1 MSELELKGIVKSF
14 KGVRVLEN
22 IELRVEEGEFIC
34 LLGPSGS
41 GKSTVLRLIGGFE
54 HPDAGEIWLDRNN
67 ITDVPPHK
75 RNIGFVFQDYA
86 LFPHMRVEENIAFG
100 LKCRKV
106 GKEEMRERIR
116 SALEMVGLLGLEKR
130 YPKQLSGGQQQRVAI
145 ARAIALRPSLL
156 LLDEPLSNLDAKLR
170 RQIRL
175 ELRELQKALGIT
187 TIMVTHDQEEAM
199 TMGDRIVLLDEG
211 RVQQIGTPIDLYHRP
226 DNLFVA
232 GFLGDPP
239 INFIRC
245 RFETRQGSPGISVLG
260 DFFRITRK
268 TAAAEISGDPIAGIR
283 PEDVELLSRDRD
295 GIEVTVDAVELLG
308 AMNIIHLHHEPTGER
323 LRSLAG
329 AGWIPERGDK
339 LKARIFPE
347 KLKLFDGE
355 TKEALDIRLAAQSAP
370 AAGIGG

>member
-22 IELRVEEGEFIC
+22 IELKVEEGEFIC

-54 HPDAGEIWLDRNN
+54 RPDAGEIWLDKTD

-86 LFPHMRVEENIAFG
+86 LFPHMRGEENVAFG

-106 GKEEMRERIR
+106 GKEEMKKRIR

-130 YPKQLSGGQQQRVAI
+130 YPKQLSGGQQQGVAI

-175 ELRELQKALGIT
+175 ELRELQQTLGIT

-211 RVQQIGTPIDLYHRP
+211 RVQQIGTPIDLYRRP
-226 DNLFVA
+226 GNLFVA

-239 INFIRC
+239 INFLRC
-245 RFETRQGSPGISVLG
+245 RFATRQGTPGITVLG
-260 DFFRITRK
+260 EFFPVARN
-268 TAAAEISGDPIAGIR
+268 AAAETAGEPIAGIR
-283 PEDVELLSRDRD
+283 PEDVELLPRDRD

-308 AMNIIHLHHEPTGER
+308 AMNIVHLHHEATGEKMR
-323 LRSLAG
+323 ALAG
-329 AGWIPERGDK
+329 AGWIPERGDR
-339 LKARIFPE
+339 LKARISPE
-347 KLKLFDGE
+347 KLKLFDGT
-355 TKEALDIRLAAQSAP
+355 TKKTLDIRAASPSAP
-370 AAGIGG
+370 IAGIGG